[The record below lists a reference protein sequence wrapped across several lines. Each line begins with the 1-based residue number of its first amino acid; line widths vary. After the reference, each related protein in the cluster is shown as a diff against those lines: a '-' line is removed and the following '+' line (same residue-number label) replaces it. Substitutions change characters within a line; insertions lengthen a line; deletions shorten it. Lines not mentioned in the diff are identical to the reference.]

1 MRSMPRIGGLLGPA
15 LALLALAAPAM
26 ASAQAHAQ
34 VRIKDIVEF
43 DNVRENQLVGYGLV
57 VGLPGTGDKVRN
69 VPFTEESMQAMLER
83 MGINT
88 RDTPLRTKNVAA
100 VSLTATM
107 PAFAR
112 SGSRIDVQ
120 VSALGDASSLQGGIL
135 LASALRGMD
144 GQIYAMAQGPVAIA
158 GFAARGAGASV
169 SRGVPTTARI
179 ASGAIV
185 EREVPFALDDARA
198 MRLALRHPDVTT
210 AHRIA
215 EAINRE
221 VPGIARASDP
231 ATVELAVA
239 GPDIMRL
246 IGRIENLAIAVE
258 QPARIVI
265 NEASGTVVLTDDV
278 RISPVAIA
286 QGGLTISVAERPF
299 VSQPA
304 PLSGGE
310 TVVTPDT
317 ALAVD
322 DGSGAALAR
331 IGGGASLQSLVD
343 GLNALGVSP
352 RDLIAIVQALATAGA
367 LQAEIIVQ

>member
-1 MRSMPRIGGLLGPA
+1 
-15 LALLALAAPAM
+15 
-26 ASAQAHAQ
+26 
-34 VRIKDIVEF
+34 
-43 DNVRENQLVGYGLV
+43 
-57 VGLPGTGDKVRN
+57 
-69 VPFTEESMQAMLER
+69 
-83 MGINT
+83 
-88 RDTPLRTKNVAA
+88 
-100 VSLTATM
+100 
-107 PAFAR
+107 
-112 SGSRIDVQ
+112 
-120 VSALGDASSLQGGIL
+120 
-135 LASALRGMD
+135 
-144 GQIYAMAQGPVAIA
+144 
-158 GFAARGAGASV
+158 
-169 SRGVPTTARI
+169 
-179 ASGAIV
+179 
-185 EREVPFALDDARA
+185 
-198 MRLALRHPDVTT
+198 
-210 AHRIA
+210 
-215 EAINRE
+215 
-221 VPGIARASDP
+221 
-231 ATVELAVA
+231 
-239 GPDIMRL
+239 MRL